1 MAITSFKGEY
11 NFLSNMYPSI
21 LYINGE
27 MYPSAE
33 HAFQAAKS
41 LDKDIRLSISVCRSA
56 KEAKEAGKLISL
68 RSDWE
73 DVKVDIMYKILK
85 AKFENSKLADKLKAT
100 ADEDLIEGNTWGD
113 RFWGVCDGEGTNT
126 LGNLLMKVR
135 SELT

>member
-1 MAITSFKGEY
+1 MAITSFKGKY

-21 LYINGE
+21 LYIDGE

-56 KEAKEAGKLISL
+56 KEAKEAGKLIPL

-113 RFWGVCDGEGTNT
+113 CFWGVCEGEGNNT

-135 SELT
+135 GELT